1 VRAVD
6 QEGVQ
11 WEVTR
16 QWLEVPRWRVG
27 RPPLEEAA
35 WFPWDGDLDLAGVVI
50 SVALIVIVFVLFLV
64 GLPLLVLLAAVLV
77 AIGGLVVRVV
87 FRRPW
92 LVEAKS
98 EAGERRWRVRGTLGS
113 RRAMHEI
120 ATAIERGEHG
130 FSPRGAIPIA
140 PYSSSKPS

>member
-27 RPPLEEAA
+27 RPRLEDAVEFSWYA
-35 WFPWDGDLDLAGVVI
+35 DLDLAGVVI
-50 SVALIVIVFVLFLV
+50 WLALVVIVFVLFLV

-98 EAGERRWRVRGTLGS
+98 EVGERRWRVRGTLGS

-120 ATAIERGEHG
+120 ATAIERGDQG
-130 FSPRGAIPIA
+130 FSPRGAIPISA
-140 PYSSSKPS
+140 